1 MKIVTDKAKS
11 SMTRVVS
18 LVVSEMGLRGYLL
31 KRSINTVILVL
42 FVIVL
47 NFTIFELLPGTQA
60 AIANLTQNPKVHDT
74 RVIHHLQIA
83 YGICKGFTPA
93 GDCIP
98 TTFLERFL
106 AYFKS
111 MVTFDFGNS
120 YSSGKPI
127 LDEMIHEGRLYNTLM
142 LLGVST
148 TFSILIGVFL
158 GVLSASKRGS
168 LFDNGSVIVSLITYS
183 LPTFWMGLLA
193 ILIFAQTLGWFPPGG
208 VTPATPQWILS
219 PPPLLTRIVV
229 RIQYLFLPAAVLTL
243 FFYGGHLLITR
254 ATMMESLGED
264 YIVTAKA
271 KGVSNW
277 GVLFK
282 HALKNASLPIVTN
295 AALSFGGLLGGA
307 IITETV
313 FFWDGLG
320 LWIFNAINNKDF
332 PVMQAMFYIIA
343 LCVIGAN
350 LISDIVYGIIDP
362 RIKYE

>member
-264 YIVTAKA
+264 YIVTAK
-271 KGVSNW
+271 
-277 GVLFK
+277 
-282 HALKNASLPIVTN
+282 
-295 AALSFGGLLGGA
+295 
-307 IITETV
+307 
-313 FFWDGLG
+313 
-320 LWIFNAINNKDF
+320 
-332 PVMQAMFYIIA
+332 Q
-343 LCVIGAN
+343 
-350 LISDIVYGIIDP
+350 
-362 RIKYE
+362 